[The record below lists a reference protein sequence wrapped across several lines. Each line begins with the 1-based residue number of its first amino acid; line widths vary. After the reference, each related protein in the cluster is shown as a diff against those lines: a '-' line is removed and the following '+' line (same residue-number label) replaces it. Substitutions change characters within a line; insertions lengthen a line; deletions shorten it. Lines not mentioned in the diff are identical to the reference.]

1 MDYDSQLSDDN
12 HHSYHLISQLS
23 PDNDTTLLICDSIFV
38 VILFHLLP
46 CKVMEIGWTARPLEW
61 AGRWKKV
68 DHVTDTISYIYLYY
82 TMLYY
87 IVLY

>member
-46 CKVMEIGWTARPLEW
+46 CKCIMQGHGSWLDCQATGVGWTLKN
-61 AGRWKKV
+61 G
-68 DHVTDTISYIYLYY
+68 
-82 TMLYY
+82 
-87 IVLY
+87 